1 MSRQENKSHSPVA
14 VAIPARNESAH
25 LATCLHALD
34 SQSASQIDHIV
45 LCINNTTDDTAGIA
59 RAVPLRPG
67 TRLHVIECALPDAL
81 AHAGLARRLAMESAY
96 ALVGDTGILLTTDA
110 DGVVDSNWLT
120 ANLAALR
127 AGADAVAGWVDL
139 DPESWHRIPMRLHE
153 DDARECAYDA
163 LCDEIHALLDPD
175 PADPLPRHTQ
185 QSGASIAVTA
195 RMYRRCGG
203 LPAVPH
209 GEDRALFAALRR
221 ADARIR
227 HAPECHVTVSG
238 RTEGRAAGGMADTIR
253 RRLTAPD
260 THLDDRLEPA
270 VDCARRARLR
280 RAFRLCLADP
290 SRIARLATETGLPCQ
305 LLEQALGSST
315 FGEAWAWV
323 EAASPVLARHRVPV
337 SDLPTQTQLAQAICD
352 NLRRHTQRP
361 QISAPGTLCDA
372 AD

>member
-1 MSRQENKSHSPVA
+1 MSEQETKRVGAVA

-25 LATCLHALD
+25 IARCLYALD
-34 SQSASQIDHIV
+34 AQSGSPVDHIV
-45 LCINNTTDDTAGIA
+45 LCVNNTTDDTANIA
-59 RAVPLRPG
+59 RAIAFRPG
-67 TRLHVIECALPDAL
+67 TQLHVIECALPDAL
-81 AHAGLARRLAMESAY
+81 AHAGLARRLAMECAY
-96 ALVGDTGILLTTDA
+96 ALVGDTGILLCTDA
-110 DGVVDSNWLT
+110 DGAVDSNWLA
-120 ANLAALR
+120 ANLATLQ

-195 RMYRRCGG
+195 RMYRLCGG
-203 LPAVPH
+203 LPAAPH
-209 GEDRALFAALRR
+209 AEDREFFAALRR

-227 HAPECHVTVSG
+227 HAPDCHVTVSG

-260 THLDDRLEPA
+260 MYLDDRLEPA
-270 VDCARRARLR
+270 DMCARRARLR
-280 RAFRLCLADP
+280 RAFRFCQADRSGIPMLAD
-290 SRIARLATETGLPCQ
+290 ETGLSRRV
-305 LLEQALGSST
+305 LDQALDAPS
-315 FGEAWAWV
+315 FGEAWARV
-323 EAASPVLARHRVPV
+323 EQASPALVRRKVAV
-337 SDLPTQTQLAQAICD
+337 SDLPDQMRLAQAICD
-352 NLRRHTQRP
+352 SLRSRAARTLAPEP
-361 QISAPGTLCDA
+361 QTLSDA